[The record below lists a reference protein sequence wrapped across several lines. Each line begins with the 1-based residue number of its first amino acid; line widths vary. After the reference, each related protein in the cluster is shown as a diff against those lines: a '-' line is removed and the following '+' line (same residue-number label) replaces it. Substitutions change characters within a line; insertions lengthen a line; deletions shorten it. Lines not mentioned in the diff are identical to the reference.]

1 MMRGF
6 SIFLDDTAPA
16 EASARGV
23 KPKQEKASTPR
34 ERERLA
40 ILRRLQ
46 AGSIDA
52 NTAADLLDQVERTYA
67 A

>member
-6 SIFLDDTAPA
+6 SIFLDDTASADMPA
-16 EASARGV
+16 RPATQ
-23 KPKQEKASTPR
+23 KPEKAPTPR
-34 ERERLA
+34 DRERLA

-52 NTAADLLDQVERTYA
+52 LQAADLLDELERA
-67 A
+67 FPA